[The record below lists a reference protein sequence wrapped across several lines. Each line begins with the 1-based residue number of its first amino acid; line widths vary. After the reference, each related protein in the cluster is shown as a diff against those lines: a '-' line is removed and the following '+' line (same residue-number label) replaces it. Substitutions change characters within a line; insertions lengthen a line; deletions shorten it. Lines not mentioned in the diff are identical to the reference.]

1 MDHLEAT
8 FSRDMDPATFIA
20 LTTLCAPLVDP
31 DTAQAIVSTESAF
44 NPHAIGV
51 VAGSLERQPRD
62 LEEAIATAQALRA
75 QGRNFSVGLAQINV
89 HNLDR
94 LGLSLADGFDSCKNL
109 QAMQVVLAE
118 CFERAGTPNESQES
132 LRRAL
137 SCYYSG
143 NFTTGF
149 RHGYVS
155 RVVSNARKTARAPP

>member
-1 MDHLEAT
+1 MDT
-8 FSRDMDPATFIA
+8 TTFIA
-20 LTTLCAPLVDP
+20 LTTLCAPLVHP

-51 VAGSLERQPRD
+51 VAGSLQRQPHNF
-62 LEEAIATAQALRA
+62 EEALATAQALRE

-89 HNLDR
+89 HNLVR
-94 LGLSLADGFDSCKNL
+94 FGMSLADGFDGCKNL
-109 QAMQVVLAE
+109 NAMQVVLND
-118 CFERAGTPNESQES
+118 CYERASSRDEAQAS

-149 RHGYVS
+149 RHGYVN
-155 RVVSNARKTARAPP
+155 RVVSNAQKTARAPP

>member
-1 MDHLEAT
+1 MDITT
-8 FSRDMDPATFIA
+8 FLA
-20 LTTLCAPLVDP
+20 LATLCAPLVHAT
-31 DTAQAIVSTESAF
+31 TAQAIVATESTF

-51 VAGSLERQPRD
+51 LAGSLQRQPRNI
-62 LEEAIATAQALRA
+62 EEALETAQALRA

-89 HNLDR
+89 HNLAR
-94 LGLSLADGFDSCKNL
+94 FGMSVADGFDDCKNL
-109 QAMQVVLAE
+109 QAMQAILGA
-118 CFERAGTPNESQES
+118 CFDRAGSKKDESQAS

-155 RVVSNARKTARAPP
+155 RVVSNAQKTARAPP

>member
-1 MDHLEAT
+1 MDGVT
-8 FSRDMDPATFIA
+8 FLSLLAA
-20 LTTLCAPLVDP
+20 CAPLVKP
-31 DTAQAIVSTESAF
+31 GTARAIVATESTF

-51 VAGSLERQPRD
+51 VAGSLERQPRNI
-62 LEEAIATAQALRA
+62 EEAIATAQALRT

-89 HNLDR
+89 RNLDR
-94 LGLSLADGFDSCKNL
+94 FGMSVADGFDACKNL
-109 QAMQVVLAE
+109 QAMQVVLSE
-118 CFERAGTPNESQES
+118 CFERSGPKYESQAA

-155 RVVSNARKTARAPP
+155 RVVSNAQKAARAPP

>member
-1 MDHLEAT
+1 M
-8 FSRDMDPATFIA
+8 FIA
-20 LTTLCAPLVDP
+20 LTTLCAPLVHP
-31 DTAQAIVSTESAF
+31 STAHAIVATESGF

-51 VAGSLERQPRD
+51 VAGSLQQQPRSI
-62 LEEAIATAQALRA
+62 EESLATARALRS

-94 LGLSLADGFDSCKNL
+94 FGMSVVDGLDGCKNL
-109 QAMQVVLAE
+109 RAMQLILGD
-118 CFERAGTPNESQES
+118 CFDRAGSKGELQAS

-149 RHGYVS
+149 RHGYVN
-155 RVVSNARKTARAPP
+155 RVVSNAPKTARAPP